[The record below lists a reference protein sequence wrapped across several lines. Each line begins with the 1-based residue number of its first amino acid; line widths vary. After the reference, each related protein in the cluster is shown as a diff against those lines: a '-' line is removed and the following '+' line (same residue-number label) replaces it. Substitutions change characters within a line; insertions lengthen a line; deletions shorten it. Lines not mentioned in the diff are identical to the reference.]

1 MAIADK
7 ITSIEL
13 DALRSSIEALNA
25 RMQRY
30 THSSKLNQLNEQRQ
44 ISARR
49 KSHVADNQIS
59 QLKASLEKLSL
70 TNSENT
76 KKVKLVESALKT
88 REASSS

>member
-1 MAIADK
+1 MCGNADK
-7 ITSIEL
+7 ITGVQL

-25 RMQRY
+25 RMKRY
-30 THSSKLNQLNEQRQ
+30 THSPNPNQLNEQRQ

-49 KSHVADNQIS
+49 KSHVVDNQMS

-88 REASSS
+88 REA